1 MGALCPIRLHNYEI
15 LIPALL
21 QHTMIFAK
29 LFQNQCVTA
38 GNLRLLSRIIHLH
51 LAIGAIFRR
60 KTLVS
65 KLRYCFEGFDEALKI
80 HNHLLSSFYVCSKK

>member
-1 MGALCPIRLHNYEI
+1 MVALCPILLHNYEI

-21 QHTMIFAK
+21 QHTMIFVK

-38 GNLRLLSRIIHLH
+38 GNLRLLSRST

-60 KTLVS
+60 MTLV
-65 KLRYCFEGFDEALKI
+65 
-80 HNHLLSSFYVCSKK
+80 